1 VNARA
6 PAFVL
11 RPMESAMIR
20 SLLVVAAL
28 VLPVA
33 AHAAGEAPKIGVVD
47 LQRALNEVEEGA
59 KAKAALK
66 KEFDEKQK
74 ALDARQNELKAMK
87 DELDARGSMMKPE
100 AKQERVA
107 ELQKKLLEVQQ
118 LYFQMQQELTK
129 KEADATG
136 EIFKKMGTILSTMGQ
151 QDGFDLIVE
160 KSAVLYS
167 KNHLDLTN
175 ELIRRYNDAYG
186 KKASGATS
194 KK

>member
-1 VNARA
+1 MNRAGARA
-6 PAFVL
+6 VFF
-11 RPMESAMIR
+11 RMESVMIR
-20 SLLVVAAL
+20 SFLVAVALLAAPA
-28 VLPVA
+28 VFA
-33 AHAAGEAPKIGVVD
+33 QAAPKIGVVD

-87 DELDARGSMMKPE
+87 DELDARGNLMKPE

-129 KEADATG
+129 KEADATSD
-136 EIFKKMGTILSTMGQ
+136 IFKKMGTIMTTMGQ
-151 QDGFDLIVE
+151 QEGYDLIVE

-186 KKASGATS
+186 KKSGGGSA